1 MKKQFILYILLL
13 SVTMGF
19 AATPPLLKRDVK
31 GCVTA
36 NGKPLQGV
44 VVSDGENFAV
54 TDAKGAFTLET
65 GVKAPFVFVVT
76 PSGYIAQQQ
85 QGFPQF
91 YLPIDGRK
99 SYDFDLL
106 PFAAEGYELLAVGD
120 PQPQNE
126 EHMARLAGE
135 VIPGLQSVADE
146 CRERNS
152 LPEVGIILGDIV
164 WDRMYLMPDVK
175 REFARLGI
183 PFYPVIGNH
192 DHDLA
197 CDNDFDATHAYR
209 DNFGPTYYAFNLG
222 DTYFIVL
229 DDIEYYGKKEYDERI
244 NDTQLAWL
252 EKYVRYI
259 PEGSRVCVAMHAPA
273 MKYWRDNNQQ
283 PSNRRLFKLLA
294 DYELHLLT
302 GHTHINSNYDVAPG
316 IVEHN
321 VGQINGNLWHAPLNS
336 DGSTKGLCIITDRD
350 GEWTWLYRTLGHDDD
365 YQMRIWL
372 PGELKAHKQFVV
384 AKIWGWD
391 PHWTVVWYE
400 DGRYRGAMEQVSMN
414 CPDYMA
420 YVETA
425 DVTPKIKNNLLNT
438 ARLAK
443 FYFRARPSKGAREI
457 RIVAT
462 DRSGRQ
468 WTETID
474 LTAAESEK

>member
-1 MKKQFILYILLL
+1 MKKQLLLYILLL
-13 SVTMGF
+13 SVTMGVS
-19 AATPPLLKRDVK
+19 AAPPLKKAVK

-36 NGKPLQGV
+36 EGKPLQGV

-54 TDAKGAFTLET
+54 TDAKGVFSLEK
-65 GVKAPFVFVVT
+65 GEEAPFIFIVT
-76 PSGYIAQQQ
+76 PSGYIARQRE
-85 QGFPQF
+85 GFPQF
-91 YLPIDGRK
+91 YLPVDGRK

-120 PQPQNE
+120 PQPQTE
-126 EHMARLAGE
+126 EHMSRLSCE
-135 VIPGLQSVADE
+135 VMPELEKIVGE
-146 CRERNS
+146 CRQRNS

-164 WDRMYLMPDVK
+164 WDRMHLMPGVK
-175 REFARLGI
+175 QEFSRLGI
-183 PFYPVIGNH
+183 PIYPVIGNH
-192 DHDLA
+192 DHDLE

-222 DTYFIVL
+222 DTCFIVL
-229 DDIEYYGKKEYDERI
+229 DDIVYYGKKEYDERI
-244 NDTQLAWL
+244 DDRQLEWL
-252 EKYVRYI
+252 EKLVQYI
-259 PEGSRVCVAMHAPA
+259 PKGSRVCVAMHAPV
-273 MKYWRDNNQQ
+273 MKYWRNNAQQ

-316 IVEHN
+316 IIEHN

-336 DGSTKGLCIITDRD
+336 DGSTKGLCIITDEA
-350 GEWTWLYRTLGHDDD
+350 GEWTWLYRSLGHDDD
-365 YQMRIWL
+365 YQMRTWL

-420 YVETA
+420 FVDTA
-425 DVTPKIKNNLLNT
+425 DVTPRIKNNLLNT
-438 ARLAK
+438 AREAK
-443 FYFRARPSKGAREI
+443 FYFRACPSKGAREI

-462 DRSGRQ
+462 DRNGRQ
-468 WTETID
+468 WTQTID
-474 LTAAESEK
+474 LTASKSGK

>member
-1 MKKQFILYILLL
+1 MKKQFILYVLLL
-13 SVTMGF
+13 SVTMCF
-19 AATPPLLKRDVK
+19 AATPPLKKGLK

-36 NGKPLQGV
+36 NGEPLQGV

-54 TDAKGAFTLET
+54 TDTKGAFSLET
-65 GVKAPFVFVVT
+65 GGKAPFVFVVT
-76 PSGYIAQQQ
+76 PSGYIAPQQ
-85 QGFPQF
+85 QGIPQF

-106 PFAAEGYELLAVGD
+106 PFASEGYELLAVGD

-126 EHMARLAGE
+126 EHMSRLAGE
-135 VIPGLQSVADE
+135 VIPGLQSVVDE
-146 CRERNS
+146 CRERNA
-152 LPEVGIILGDIV
+152 LPEVAIILGDIV
-164 WDRMYLMPDVK
+164 WDRMHLMPGVK

-183 PFYPVIGNH
+183 PCYPVIGNH

-197 CDNDFDATHAYR
+197 CDNDFDASHAYR

-244 NDTQLAWL
+244 NDSQLAWL
-252 EKYVRYI
+252 EKYRQYI
-259 PEGSRVCVAMHAPA
+259 PECSRVCVAMHAPA
-273 MKYWRDNNQQ
+273 MKYWRDHSYQQ
-283 PSNRRLFKLLA
+283 SNRRLFKLFA
-294 DYELHLLT
+294 DCELHLLT
-302 GHTHINSNYDVAPG
+302 GHTHINSNYDVVPG
-316 IVEHN
+316 VVEHN
-321 VGQINGNLWHAPLNS
+321 VAQINGNLWHAPLNS
-336 DGSTKGLCIITDRD
+336 DGSPKGLCIITDENGAWR
-350 GEWTWLYRTLGHDDD
+350 WLYRTLGHGDE

-391 PHWTVVWYE
+391 PYWTVVWYE
-400 DGRYRGAMEQVSMN
+400 DGRYRGAMEQVPMN

-420 YVETA
+420 YAETA
-425 DVTPKIKNNLLNT
+425 DVTAKIKANLLNT
-438 ARLAK
+438 ARAAK
-443 FYFRARPSKGAREI
+443 FFFRARPSKGAREM

-462 DRSGRQ
+462 DRNGRQ

-474 LTAAESEK
+474 LASEK